1 MRTKKVEVMPSHS
14 TQQAIIEVS
23 KIIGTQFTVSA
34 ASLLLNEYFKI
45 SPVPVE
51 AAVMIGLL
59 SIPMGL
65 SVVTLFTALTGQS
78 IFHVAISHQHSPANN
93 ELLPAHRIAQ

>member
-1 MRTKKVEVMPSHS
+1 MEAKKVEVMPSHS

-23 KIIGTQFTVSA
+23 KIIGAQFTVSA

-45 SPVPVE
+45 SPVPVD

-65 SVVTLFTALTGQS
+65 SGATLFTGLTGQS
-78 IFHVAISHQHSPANN
+78 IFHVAISHQYTSAYH